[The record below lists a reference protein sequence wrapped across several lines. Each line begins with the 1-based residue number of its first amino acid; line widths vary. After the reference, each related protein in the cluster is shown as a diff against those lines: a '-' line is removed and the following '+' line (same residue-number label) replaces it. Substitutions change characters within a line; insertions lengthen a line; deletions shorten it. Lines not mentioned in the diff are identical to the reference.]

1 MIDRDADC
9 VQENDDDTRLIDKAI
24 TLPWPIES
32 KCSPLINRHAAIGL
46 DFQTK
51 PRGAG
56 SILRSILSADAQS
69 SAMARVA
76 AANGE
81 TAAANA
87 SASVKTREEA
97 EAAIDAVLAR
107 LKARGAQQANANS
120 PSVGKQEHHA

>member
-32 KCSPLINRHAAIGL
+32 KCSLFINRHAAIGL

-81 TAAANA
+81 TAANVNA
-87 SASVKTREEA
+87 SVTTREEA

>member
-32 KCSPLINRHAAIGL
+32 KCSLFINRHAAIGL

-76 AANGE
+76 ATNSE
-81 TAAANA
+81 TAANANA
-87 SASVKTREEA
+87 GVKTREEA
-97 EAAIDAVLAR
+97 EAAIDDILAR
-107 LKARGAQQANANS
+107 LKARGAKEANANS
-120 PSVGKQEHHA
+120 ANVRKKEHHA